1 MDGTINDTILA
12 LIEQNPDSVLRSLAA
27 RVKARR
33 LELDLTQKAL
43 AARAGLTFA
52 TYRRF
57 ESSGEIS
64 LRNLLKLAL
73 ALDAVSG
80 FEQLFTERR
89 YESLDALLK
98 SNKSRERKRG
108 RRND

>member
-1 MDGTINDTILA
+1 MNSITNDTILA
-12 LIEQNPDSVLRSLAA
+12 IIEQTPDSVLRSLAV

-33 LELDLTQKAL
+33 LEQDLTQKAL
-43 AARAGLTFA
+43 AARAGLAFA

-57 ESSGEIS
+57 ETSGEIS

-73 ALDAVSG
+73 ALDAITG
-80 FEQLFTERR
+80 FEQLFAERR
-89 YESLDALLK
+89 YETLDALLK
-98 SNKSRERKRG
+98 SNESRERKRG